1 MKITLRLLI
10 LSVVQSAFLLAGI
23 SQGATAIT
31 PKDAAA
37 AVAAGTA
44 ILVDV
49 REHTELQ
56 ETGKARPAKWLAT
69 TEIQAK
75 GPLYQ
80 AAASTWSKTTTVI
93 FYCRSGNRSG
103 KAADHFQSLGFKTL
117 NAGAFQAWKDAGL
130 PVDPVH

>member
-1 MKITLRLLI
+1 MKLNLRFLFLAI
-10 LSVVQSAFLLAGI
+10 VQSTFLLASL

-49 REHTELQ
+49 REQAELQ

-69 TEIQAK
+69 SVIQAQ

-80 AAASTWSKTTTVI
+80 NAVRTWSKTTTVI

-103 KAADHFQSLGFKTL
+103 KAADHFKSLGFTTL
-117 NAGAFQAWKDAGL
+117 NAGSFQAWKDAGL
-130 PVDPVH
+130 PVDPP